1 VRVPAYLEPGEVA
14 TACEMTTGKVRSLL
28 ERAGIL
34 EKLGAHHVVGES
46 RLKAR
51 LPELYDRVFEYY
63 ELQAESGPSEAK
75 RA

>member
-1 VRVPAYLEPGEVA
+1 VRVPAYLEPGEIAVA
-14 TACEMTTGKVRSLL
+14 AEMTTGKVRSLL

-34 EKLGAHHVVGES
+34 EKLGSHHVVGES

-51 LPELYDRVFEYY
+51 LPELYDRVFAYY
-63 ELQAESGPSEAK
+63 ELRDESEPIEAK